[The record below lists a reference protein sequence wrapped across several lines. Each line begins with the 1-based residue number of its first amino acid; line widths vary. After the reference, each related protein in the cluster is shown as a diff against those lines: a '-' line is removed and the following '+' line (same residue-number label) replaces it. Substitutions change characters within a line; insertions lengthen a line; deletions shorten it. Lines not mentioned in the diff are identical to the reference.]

1 MSDLDQ
7 AIRQALGQADA
18 ALLDRIAADPSV
30 PRQVLNAYSGPFGLL
45 NILGTLVAILMLV
58 GGAFCV
64 WQFVQAT
71 EVKALLT
78 WAGLAAL
85 AFATVTAI
93 KLWFWMELQRNALV
107 LEIKRLEFQ
116 VARLASSASV

>member
-1 MSDLDQ
+1 
-7 AIRQALGQADA
+7 
-18 ALLDRIAADPSV
+18 
-30 PRQVLNAYSGPFGLL
+30 VLNAYSGPFGLL